1 MSITSISSASITGT
15 SESSLSQLSDD
26 YETFLNLLVAQI
38 QNQDPLEPLDATEFI
53 SQIATLTQVE
63 QTVNT
68 NSQLEQLR
76 STLALTASM
85 SEATLI
91 GRTVTV
97 PASTVEL
104 DASGTPV
111 SFSYEIEGEAS
122 SATAIISD
130 ADGNVLRV
138 IEELPGT
145 AGTLNQVSWDGL
157 DDGGALL
164 PAGNYTIS
172 MAALDAT
179 GGYNTYIRDKV
190 ASVSY
195 VGGEQLLNLE
205 NGLEASSGEIVKI
218 E

>member
-1 MSITSISSASITGT
+1 MSITSISSASVAG
-15 SESSLSQLSDD
+15 SAENSLSQLSND

-38 QNQDPLEPLDATEFI
+38 RNQDPLEPMDATEFI

-97 PASTVEL
+97 PSSTVQLE
-104 DASGTPV
+104 DGGSPV
-111 SFSYEIEGEAS
+111 AFSYEIEGEAS
-122 SATAIISD
+122 SASAIISD
-130 ADGNVLRV
+130 ADGNMLRV
-138 IEELPGT
+138 IEELPGG
-145 AGTLNQVSWDGL
+145 AGTLHQVSWDGR
-157 DDGGALL
+157 DDSGAAL
-164 PAGNYTIS
+164 PAGTYTIS
-172 MAALDAT
+172 MAALDAA
-179 GGYNTYIRDKV
+179 GGYNTYIRDRV

-205 NGLEASSGEIVKI
+205 NGLEASSGEIVRI